1 MEEWLMVFFFLV
13 GIFISSIF
21 AHFVSV
27 EVVFKMFSIN
37 KCKLGFDVWY
47 PIYIYT
53 GNNTFALRKWG
64 FVSAKDIFLF
74 LSSTIDQ

>member
-1 MEEWLMVFFFLV
+1 MVFFFLV

-37 KCKLGFDVWY
+37 KCKLGFDV
-47 PIYIYT
+47 
-53 GNNTFALRKWG
+53 
-64 FVSAKDIFLF
+64 
-74 LSSTIDQ
+74 